1 MQSPAKRMASTPNP
15 SREQALAACES
26 EALRM
31 AQNPST
37 VDFSKLLHV
46 GFHDYPNGRTRVQSR
61 FSAKNQVGMAVSY
74 DITCLVMPDGR
85 ADEGSTVVTM
95 AR

>member
-1 MQSPAKRMASTPNP
+1 
-15 SREQALAACES
+15 
-26 EALRM
+26 M